1 MFTAATL
8 PVSIRHVSKRKL
20 STEVLIFVDSAPQHR
35 LFSVVGAASRNHSA
49 FYDQNTVCML
59 WGILVT
65 GLFVHATILI
75 TLNVKEVALKKGSLF
90 VTLLPSKGI
99 S

>member
-1 MFTAATL
+1 MFAAATL

-35 LFSVVGAASRNHSA
+35 LFSVVGAVSRNRSA

-65 GLFVHATILI
+65 GTVCVCDNTYYI
-75 TLNVKEVALKKGSLF
+75 LNVKEVALKKGSL
-90 VTLLPSKGI
+90 L
-99 S
+99 